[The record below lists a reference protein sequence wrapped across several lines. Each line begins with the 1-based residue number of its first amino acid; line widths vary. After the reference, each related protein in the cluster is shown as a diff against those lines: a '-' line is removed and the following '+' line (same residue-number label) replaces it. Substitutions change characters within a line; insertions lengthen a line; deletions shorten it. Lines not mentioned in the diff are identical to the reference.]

1 MNVSKMNRE
10 QLEQLVEE
18 LFEIN
23 AHISKI
29 LKLAFDVENGKI
41 NRLPN

>member
-1 MNVSKMNRE
+1 MDLSKMNRE
-10 QLEQLVEE
+10 QLEQLIEE
-18 LFEIN
+18 LFEAN
-23 AHISKI
+23 AHLSKI